1 MSIVSTVIESDAVVG
16 QSRKIVYVCQD
27 NYGKT
32 YRIGPVF
39 TDEQFDEEAAKLKIA
54 ANLETR
60 LAEVEAEQVLG
71 DS

>member
-1 MSIVSTVIESDAVVG
+1 MSIISTVIESDAVVG

-27 NYGKT
+27 HLGKT

-54 ANLETR
+54 ADLESR
-60 LAEVEAEQVLG
+60 LAETEAEQLIGV
-71 DS
+71 D